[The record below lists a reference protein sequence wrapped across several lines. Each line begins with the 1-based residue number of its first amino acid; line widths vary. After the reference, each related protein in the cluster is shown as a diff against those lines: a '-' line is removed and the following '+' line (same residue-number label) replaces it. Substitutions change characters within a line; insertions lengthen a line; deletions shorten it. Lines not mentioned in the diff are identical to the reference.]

1 MVQEIID
8 IQDER
13 LKSLKK
19 ELGEDVYEAVTAALR
34 EVNEYNPSGRYI
46 TSEVWN
52 YKVGRK
58 ATLQEGVDY
67 LLELWKNRMEK
78 GLCPPPL

>member
-8 IQDER
+8 EQDER

-19 ELGEDVYEAVTAALR
+19 ELGEDAYNAVTAALR

-52 YKVGRK
+52 YKEGRK
-58 ATLQEGVDY
+58 ATLEEGVNF
-67 LLELWKNRMEK
+67 LLKLWKDRMEK
-78 GLCPPPL
+78 GL